1 MYADLLPTLRC
12 PACAH
17 HPLTLLGP
25 LEEHGEI
32 VAGAL
37 HCDECGGQTAIRSGV
52 WDALGDAPVSYTPT
66 QITNYLPPTAR
77 FYERAWRW
85 AALSLM
91 SGRHFSLHE
100 ELTLVRGLM
109 QPASGQVFVDVAC
122 SAGLYARALAG
133 PGVIVAGIDHSMPF
147 LVEARRRA
155 NERGLRISYIRCT
168 AQRLPFVFG
177 SVSGAVMGGSLNEIG
192 DQAAALNEIWSMLK
206 PSGKFF
212 CMNLLA
218 ADSVLGNIMQ
228 RVLGTGG
235 IDFPTLDQ
243 LNRSFSYAGLKP
255 RAQWRWRVVALT
267 LLERQPASIIYPKV

>member
-1 MYADLLPTLRC
+1 MYAELLPMLRC

-25 LEEHGEI
+25 IEEHDEI

-37 HCDECGGQTAIRSGV
+37 RCDACGSQTPIRSGV
-52 WDALGDAPVSYTPT
+52 WDTLGDAPVSYTPT
-66 QITNYLPPTAR
+66 QITNYLPLTAR
-77 FYERAWRW
+77 VYEQAWRW
-85 AALSLM
+85 TALSFM
-91 SGRHFSLHE
+91 SGRRFPLRE
-100 ELTLVRGLM
+100 ELTLLRALM
-109 QPASGQVFVDVAC
+109 QPEPGQLFVDVAC

-147 LVEARRRA
+147 LVEARQQA
-155 NERGLRISYIRCT
+155 NKRGLRISYIRCT

-177 SVSGAVMGGSLNEIG
+177 SAAGVVMGGSLNEIG
-192 DQAAALNEIWSMLK
+192 DQAAALNEIWSVLQ
-206 PSGKFF
+206 PQGRFF

-218 ADSVLGNIMQ
+218 AESVVGKIMQ

-243 LNRSFSYAGLKP
+243 LNRRFAYAGLKP
-255 RAQWRWRVVALT
+255 RAQWHWRVVAIT
-267 LLERQPASIIYPKV
+267 LLERQAASVTYTKE